1 MTINER
7 IAYLK
12 GLAAGISIDGREDG
26 KLLVALIDTISDIAE
41 EVESLG
47 ENALNI
53 GEELD
58 ALSDDL
64 SDVEE
69 YLFDDDDSFDD
80 EDFDDDDFDFD
91 LNDEDDDDFGHCGK
105 GGAFDGSPC
114 CDFCNDGD
122 SATAFSIDVK
132 CPDCDAIIELNE
144 DDIANESVTCSV
156 CNSVIELDID
166 VVDFDGDDDNFDSN
180 NDGNANPTT
189 PDGAVS

>member
-12 GLAAGISIDGREDG
+12 GLAAGLSLEGREDG
-26 KLLVALIDTISDIAE
+26 KLLTTLIDTISDIAE

-69 YLFDDDDSFDD
+69 YLFDD
-80 EDFDDDDFDFD
+80 EDFFGFDDDDDFDFD
-91 LNDEDDDDFGHCGK
+91 DDDSDFGFCGK
-105 GGAFDGSPC
+105 GGGFDGSPC
-114 CDFCNDGD
+114 CDFCGD
-122 SATAFSIDVK
+122 EDDSTAFSIDVK
-132 CPDCDAIIELNE
+132 CPECDSILELDE
-144 DDIANESVTCSV
+144 DDIANESVTCPV
-156 CNSVIELDID
+156 CQAVIELDID
-166 VVDFDGDDDNFDSN
+166 VVDFDGDLDGGSFDNAG
-180 NDGNANPTT
+180 DGDANLAT
-189 PDGAVS
+189 PDGATS